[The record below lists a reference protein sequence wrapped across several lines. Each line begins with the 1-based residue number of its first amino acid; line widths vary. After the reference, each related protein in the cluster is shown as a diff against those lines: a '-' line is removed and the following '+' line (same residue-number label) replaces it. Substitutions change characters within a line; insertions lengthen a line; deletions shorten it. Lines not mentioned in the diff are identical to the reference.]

1 MSLSSSSPSRL
12 AVTRLTLTDFRC
24 YAQLRIEADARP
36 VVLTGPNGAGKTNLL
51 EALSFLAPGRG
62 LRRARLIEVGR
73 REAPAERGWA
83 VAATIERAGE
93 RFEVGTGR
101 DPLQGGEKR
110 LVRIDGRPARGQ
122 VELGEIA
129 SAVWLTPPMDRLFGE
144 GASGRR
150 RFLDR
155 LVYGVDPAHA
165 GRLTAYEH
173 ALRER
178 GRLLKEAGA
187 DGKWLDAVE
196 DVLVHKGVAVAAAR
210 RDMVG
215 RLIRVCLA
223 AAGPFPVPGLALEG
237 EVENWL
243 AAGPALEAEERM
255 RRRLAEDRHQDA
267 EHGVTSVGPHRS
279 DLVVR
284 HLGHGVPARDCS
296 TGEQKALLV
305 SIILAQ
311 ARVVAETRGMAPLV
325 LLDEVAAHLDARRR
339 AALFDAVSAVGAQA
353 WMTGTDLSLFA
364 DLGER
369 AQYFEIREATATRLP
384 I

>member
-1 MSLSSSSPSRL
+1 
-12 AVTRLTLTDFRC
+12 
-24 YAQLRIEADARP
+24 
-36 VVLTGPNGAGKTNLL
+36 
-51 EALSFLAPGRG
+51 
-62 LRRARLIEVGR
+62 
-73 REAPAERGWA
+73 
-83 VAATIERAGE
+83 
-93 RFEVGTGR
+93 
-101 DPLQGGEKR
+101 
-110 LVRIDGRPARGQ
+110 
-122 VELGEIA
+122 
-129 SAVWLTPPMDRLFGE
+129 MDRLFGE

-369 AQYFEIREATATRLP
+369 AQYFEIRDATATRLP

>member
-1 MSLSSSSPSRL
+1 MSPYSASPSRL

-24 YAQLRIEADARP
+24 YAHLRIEADERP

-73 REAPAERGWA
+73 REVSPERGWA
-83 VAATIERAGE
+83 VAATIERGGE

-122 VELGEIA
+122 VELGEVA

-215 RLIRVCLA
+215 RLVRVCLA

-243 AAGPALEAEERM
+243 NSGPALEAEERM
-255 RRRLAEDRHQDA
+255 RRRLAETRHQDA
-267 EHGVTSVGPHRS
+267 EYGTTSVGPHRS
-279 DLVVR
+279 DLVVK
-284 HLGHGVPARDCS
+284 HLGRGVPAKDCS

-305 SIILAQ
+305 SIVLAQ
-311 ARVVAETRGMAPLV
+311 ARVVAETRGMAPLI
-325 LLDEVAAHLDARRR
+325 LLDEVAAHLDAQRR
-339 AALFDAVSAVGAQA
+339 AGLFDAVSAVGAQA